1 MKYDEKEEKIKE
13 RVEYDIKAE
22 QQRKSMLVYKRTE
35 EIYKSTSF
43 ISKAR
48 KLRDEY
54 TEEGEEEDAYLPSF
68 PAMVNPTLESV
79 YIDTATEEARDQ
91 EE

>member
-48 KLRDEY
+48 KLREEY
-54 TEEGEEEDAYLPSF
+54 TEEEEDAYLPSF
-68 PAMVNPTLESV
+68 PEMVNPTLESV